1 MQLSCVC
8 DCTCIAGEAVV
19 RENRSPQDLPVLRS
33 CANVERCWVKAG
45 DVLGEGALLAGDHIR
60 GATVTAN
67 NSIVHALILSRA
79 SYESVMNSDTLN
91 DDQQKAIV
99 ENMRK
104 QSKLFSEED
113 AARLRSRFQ

>member
-1 MQLSCVC
+1 
-8 DCTCIAGEAVV
+8 
-19 RENRSPQDLPVLRS
+19 
-33 CANVERCWVKAG
+33 
-45 DVLGEGALLAGDHIR
+45 
-60 GATVTAN
+60 
-67 NSIVHALILSRA
+67 
-79 SYESVMNSDTLN
+79 MNSDTLN